1 MSRWWCTLVS
11 AVVFKQRSQ
20 PQGHGTHGAL
30 FRLLP
35 MALRAR
41 MRRLAAA
48 YERVN
53 SSHPIAVR
61 GSVGIGPSTEH
72 YRMHVCG

>member
-1 MSRWWCTLVS
+1 
-11 AVVFKQRSQ
+11 
-20 PQGHGTHGAL
+20 
-30 FRLLP
+30 

-72 YRMHVCG
+72 YRMHACAAIGAGVHNDP